1 MLLATNIFLPLE
13 DVLLSEITSRILK
26 SLDILVR
33 KDIQQENLKDTIQ
46 KYIDDQR
53 KGFSFAEL
61 TILQYQMLVQKEA

>member
-1 MLLATNIFLPLE
+1 M
-13 DVLLSEITSRILK
+13 SEITSRILK